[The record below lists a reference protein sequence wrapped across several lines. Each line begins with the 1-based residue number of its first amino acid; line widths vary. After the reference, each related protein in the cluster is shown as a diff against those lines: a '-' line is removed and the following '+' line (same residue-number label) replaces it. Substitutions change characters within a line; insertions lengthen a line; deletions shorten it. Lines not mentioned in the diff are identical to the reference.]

1 MEKKIGQKISP
12 PIFSM
17 IDETNQEDSISS
29 LCQPSAHQNKSY
41 PTTQKIFTKTRS
53 IIIQPKKKYPNF
65 HLQK

>member
-17 IDETNQEDSISS
+17 IDETNQEDSISI
-29 LCQPSAHQNKSY
+29 LCQPSAYQNKSY

-53 IIIQPKKKYPNF
+53 IIIQPRKKYPDF
-65 HLQK
+65 YL